1 VRAVIRSRRVAVPL
15 AVLAL
20 AGTGVAAY
28 GAASDDSVHYRTV
41 AATRGDVAEE
51 LTLSGTIASSGTS
64 DLAFGTDGTVARV
77 RVAQGDEVQ
86 QGQVIAVLDRSSL
99 RAAVDRAKSDLAD
112 ARAQLAS
119 DRDAQS
125 TVVDTST
132 SSTTKGAGS
141 TKTSGSKDQ
150 DPGSTGS
157 NTELLAQLRTQQDAV
172 TTAQSAATTA
182 LATASDRLAAQQ
194 QACADPVASEPEPTD
209 DATTDD
215 ATADAATSAVL
226 SDACTSALAAVQ
238 SAQSNA
244 SDAQATLQTALETL
258 GGTLTAA
265 LRSASAA
272 TPSTPTP
279 TATST
284 ATPTTPTGSTRTVTA
299 AALAQDQASI
309 DKAVASLASARA
321 DLRGAV
327 VRAPADG
334 TVVSLA
340 VGADDQVSTGD
351 AVATLVAPG
360 LTTATVQVSATQA
373 AQLTTG
379 TTAAVTPAGATDAL
393 AAKVGRIEHT
403 ATSDSST
410 GGASSDPTY
419 AVEIV
424 LDERDLALA
433 DGLPAT
439 VAIEVGSADDVVV
452 VPASAISNGTVT
464 VVDDT
469 GTARRTP
476 VTTGVVGATEVEIT
490 DGIDAGD
497 RVVLADLDAALP
509 TGDSSQQGGGFGG
522 FGGDGVRMGPPGGG
536 ITIRQ

>member
-1 VRAVIRSRRVAVPL
+1 VIRSRRVAVPL
-15 AVLAL
+15 AVLVL

-28 GAASDDSVHYRTV
+28 GAASDDSIRYRTV
-41 AATRGDVAEE
+41 AAVRGDVADE
-51 LTLSGTIASSGTS
+51 LTLSGTIAPSATS
-64 DLAFGTDGTVARV
+64 ELAFGTAGAVARV
-77 RVAQGDEVQ
+77 RVAQGDEVR

-99 RAAVDRAKSDLAD
+99 RAAVDRATSDLAD

-125 TVVDTST
+125 TVVDTAT
-132 SSTTKGAGS
+132 SSTAKGAGS

-182 LATASDRLAAQQ
+182 LATASDLLAAQQ
-194 QACADPVASEPEPTD
+194 QACADPAASEPEPTD
-209 DATTDD
+209 DATTD
-215 ATADAATSAVL
+215 AAAPSAVL

-238 SAQSNA
+238 DAQTSA
-244 SDAQATLQTALETL
+244 SDAQTTLQKALETL
-258 GGTLTAA
+258 GNTLSAA
-265 LRSASAA
+265 LGSASAT

-279 TATST
+279 GATPT
-284 ATPTTPTGSTRTVTA
+284 ATPSTQATPAGSTRTVTA
-299 AALAQDQASI
+299 ATLAQDQAAI
-309 DKAVASLASARA
+309 DKAVAALAAARA

-340 VGADDQVSTGD
+340 VGADDQVSAGD

-360 LTTATVQVSATQA
+360 LTTATVRATATQA

-379 TTAAVTPAGATDAL
+379 TTAEVTPAGATDAL
-393 AAKVGRIEHT
+393 TAKVGRVEHT
-403 ATSDSST
+403 ATTDSSA

-424 LDERDLALA
+424 LDDRDLAIA
-433 DGLPAT
+433 DGMPAT

-476 VTTGVVGATEVEIT
+476 VSTGVVGATEVEIT
-490 DGIDAGD
+490 DGLEAGD
-497 RVVLADLDAALP
+497 RVVLADLDAPLP
-509 TGDSSQQGGGFGG
+509 TGDSSQQGGGLGG
-522 FGGDGVRMGPPGGG
+522 FGGDGVRMGPPGGS
-536 ITIRQ
+536 IAIRP